1 MVTFIT
7 AEELHANGCYF
18 DSKVKEWVDRT
29 GRPLNPEHARI
40 YDEMNRIKSQME
52 INAEA
57 KQRRDEY
64 TEQMFM
70 VNSMIRDCFNHLGY
84 TVEDA
89 NEVVDS
95 DPFGM
100 MHDLNYNPYYQ
111 TDGTWN
117 SFVKRTSPQ
126 MGGNAYDPVAD
137 KDVNDLT
144 PEEFEAY
151 TKRAETLARN
161 ARAANVVPMSEQQ
174 ILYMQSRR
182 GAVGPNGTI
191 RVYSMRS
198 PFTAKLQEINERR
211 QPGEYKGL
219 MNMFDTYSE
228 AMPAYNYSLTHV
240 RPRDLSGFYDHD
252 KFNDAIENYAH
263 KTRISRT
270 SDLLNE
276 LDDNAAFADAMNNGI
291 LGLSLPD
298 EMGYN
303 YNRRRVAFD
312 NSILEQMEATN
323 KPFPEGARI
332 KDPETET
339 YDDRPLKEIQKEVY
353 GKAMDRAARLKQY
366 FAPELGG
373 TWDATAV
380 NDN

>member
-1 MVTFIT
+1 MMLLKTM
-7 AEELHANGCYF
+7 L
-18 DSKVKEWVDRT
+18 
-29 GRPLNPEHARI
+29 
-40 YDEMNRIKSQME
+40 IK
-52 INAEA
+52 
-57 KQRRDEY
+57 
-64 TEQMFM
+64 
-70 VNSMIRDCFNHLGY
+70 
-84 TVEDA
+84 
-89 NEVVDS
+89 
-95 DPFGM
+95 
-100 MHDLNYNPYYQ
+100 
-111 TDGTWN
+111 
-117 SFVKRTSPQ
+117 
-126 MGGNAYDPVAD
+126 
-137 KDVNDLT
+137 
-144 PEEFEAY
+144 
-151 TKRAETLARN
+151 
-161 ARAANVVPMSEQQ
+161 
-174 ILYMQSRR
+174 
-182 GAVGPNGTI
+182 
-191 RVYSMRS
+191 
-198 PFTAKLQEINERR
+198 QE
-211 QPGEYKGL
+211 
-219 MNMFDTYSE
+219 
-228 AMPAYNYSLTHV
+228 
-240 RPRDLSGFYDHD
+240 
-252 KFNDAIENYAH
+252 
-263 KTRISRT
+263 ISRT